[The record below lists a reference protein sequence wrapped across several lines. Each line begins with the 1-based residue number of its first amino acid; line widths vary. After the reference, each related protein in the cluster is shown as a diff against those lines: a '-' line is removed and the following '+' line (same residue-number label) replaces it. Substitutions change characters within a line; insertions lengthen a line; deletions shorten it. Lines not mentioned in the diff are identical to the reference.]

1 MTPRQVQ
8 TIIILLAIVAVGVV
22 LLLFGVSINAD

>member
-8 TIIILLAIVAVGVV
+8 AITILLALVLVGVV